1 MLTFNHLRRRV
12 SIEHSHD
19 CLSVLIARNNRQVSY
34 VFVLAWF
41 SLGMLFLVSVFV
53 GPLLDNG
60 FSIRVLPA
68 LLILAL
74 LVGGWLMAARALIW
88 RAFGVD
94 EIVIQ
99 GGR

>member
-41 SLGMLFLVSVFV
+41 SLGMLFLVS
-53 GPLLDNG
+53 DNG